1 MSKFNL
7 KIKFQLQ
14 VCFIAIVIE
23 IVIVFYELSVFVL
36 NNFVTLYN
44 KFSHSVTQKNQQ
56 LKEMNIPHTSNP
68 RIVIIGGGFAGLAL
82 AKRLKNKNVQV
93 VLLDKHNYHTFQPLL
108 YQVATGGLEAGSIAY
123 PIRKVIQEY
132 KDFYFR
138 LTSVKEIDTKNQK
151 IISEIGDLHYDYLVI
166 ATGSKTNYF
175 GNKEIER
182 NSMSMKTIPQSLNI
196 RSLILEN
203 FEQAVLTKDEAD
215 RNALMNFVLVG
226 AGPTGVELAGAL
238 AEMKRAI
245 LQKDY
250 PDLDISKME
259 INLIQSGDRVLNT
272 MSEKSSVAA
281 ERFLLDLGVK
291 VWKNIRV
298 TNYDG
303 RTISTNSDLSI
314 DSATVIWTAGVQ
326 GALIHGL
333 DAESLVERVERIR
346 VNQYNQVAGYNNIFA
361 VGDIAS
367 METTNYPQG
376 HPMMAQPAI
385 QQGHLLGENLIK
397 LIANQPMKPFEY
409 NDKGSMATIGRNLA
423 VVDLPSY
430 HFHGFFAW
438 IVWMMVHLLSLIGFK
453 NKAVVFMN
461 WMYNYI
467 RFDREGRLIVRP
479 YKKRSFVT
487 FTSDEV

>member
-1 MSKFNL
+1 
-7 KIKFQLQ
+7 
-14 VCFIAIVIE
+14 
-23 IVIVFYELSVFVL
+23 
-36 NNFVTLYN
+36 
-44 KFSHSVTQKNQQ
+44 
-56 LKEMNIPHTSNP
+56 MNIPHSDKK
-68 RIVIIGGGFAGLAL
+68 RVVIIGGGFAGLSI
-82 AKRLKNKNVQV
+82 AKKLRNKNLQV

-138 LTSVKEIDTKNQK
+138 LTSVKEIDTPNQK

-203 FEQAVLTKDEAD
+203 FEQAVLTTNEAD
-215 RNALMNFVLVG
+215 KNALINFVLVG

-272 MSEKSSVAA
+272 MSEKSSAAA
-281 ERFLLDLGVK
+281 EKFLVDLGVI
-291 VWKNIRV
+291 VHKNVRV

-303 RTISTNSDLSI
+303 RTITTNSDLTFET
-314 DSATVIWTAGVQ
+314 ATVIWTAGVQ
-326 GALIHGL
+326 GAKVAGL
-333 DAESLVERVERIR
+333 DSKSLVEKVERIR
-346 VNQYNQVAGYNNIFA
+346 VNQFNQVVGYNNIFA
-361 VGDIAS
+361 IGDIAS
-367 METTNYPQG
+367 MESEKYPQG
-376 HPMMAQPAI
+376 HPMMAQPAL
-385 QQGHLLGENLIK
+385 QQGDLLGENLVK
-397 LIANQPMKPFEY
+397 LLDNKPMKPFEY

-423 VVDLPSY
+423 VVDLPKY
-430 HFHGFFAW
+430 HFNGVFAW
-438 IVWMMVHLLSLIGFK
+438 FVWMFVHLFSLIGFK
-453 NKAVVFMN
+453 NKAVVFLN
-461 WMYNYI
+461 WVYNYV

-479 YKKRSFVT
+479 FKKRSFVT